1 MLLRIGAGIVALE
14 QSSENSRSLGGPPDK
29 KLFSVGEVVKLAGI
43 SRQVL
48 HNYTVLGLL
57 RPAERTATNRRY
69 YDESTFRRIELIR
82 RQLKSGYTLQSL
94 RELFPWEE

>member
-1 MLLRIGAGIVALE
+1 MARE
-14 QSSENSRSLGGPPDK
+14 QPSEELTPVGRPPEK
-29 KLFSVGEVVKLAGI
+29 KLFSAGEVVKLAGI

-94 RELFPWEE
+94 RELFPWEA